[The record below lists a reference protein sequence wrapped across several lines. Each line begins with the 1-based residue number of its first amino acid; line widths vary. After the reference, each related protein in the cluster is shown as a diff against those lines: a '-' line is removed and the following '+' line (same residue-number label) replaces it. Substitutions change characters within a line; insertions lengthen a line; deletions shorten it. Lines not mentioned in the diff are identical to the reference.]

1 MLKTKRQKNKT
12 VRQKKIT
19 LTQKK
24 KKKKN
29 GTNFEL
35 KIYFLIEKY

>member
-12 VRQKKIT
+12 VRQKK
-19 LTQKK
+19 KK
-24 KKKKN
+24 KRN

>member
-12 VRQKKIT
+12 VRQK
-19 LTQKK
+19 KK